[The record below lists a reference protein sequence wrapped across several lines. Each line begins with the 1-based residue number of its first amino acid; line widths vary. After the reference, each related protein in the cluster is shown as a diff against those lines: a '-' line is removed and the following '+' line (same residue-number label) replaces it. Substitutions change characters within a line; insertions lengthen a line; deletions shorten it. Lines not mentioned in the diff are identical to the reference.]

1 MKTNLKS
8 TFLLAVLSVFAAG
21 WMQSQAAAADMP
33 KPGQSKTIDAI
44 KKEGKLRVGIMAGY
58 PWLEENT
65 SGQGEPYS
73 GPAWVLANSYAKLTP
88 RRGENLALSSPAG
101 AWLAACE

>member
-8 TFLLAVLSVFAAG
+8 SFLLAVLSVFAAG
-21 WMQSQAAAADMP
+21 WMHSQAAAADMP
-33 KPGQSKTIDAI
+33 TPGQSKTIDAI

-73 GPAWVLANSYAKLTP
+73 GPAWILPIPTQSYL
-88 RRGENLALSSPAG
+88 E
-101 AWLAACE
+101 